1 MGSFTPLYRQVDP
14 LIQVVISLM
23 RCCVLLVA
31 ACVLAA
37 CAQTPIP
44 TQTRLHLGTD
54 DGATHPKGAASAAIA
69 FGLGGD
75 GSALPDGLFGGSGAD
90 TDAGRAPT
98 TVRLKRSRSAGVS
111 VMQRH
116 ALRPARLTLEPTVYA
131 GIAQARYALPDGVL
145 LANNRTRLTD
155 PLRADFLSL
164 RVEPQVNVALALG
177 PAHAPWGSQKI
188 GVGIAGAY
196 VKTRITSAL
205 INARGHSRVVDPFIS
220 ATTQVGGATL
230 ELRRYRDFGTT
241 GKVEWRHKF

>member
-1 MGSFTPLYRQVDP
+1 
-14 LIQVVISLM
+14 M
-23 RCCVLLVA
+23 RCCVLLVV

-37 CAQTPIP
+37 CAQTQIQ

-54 DGATHPKGAASAAIA
+54 DGATHPEGAASAAIS

-75 GSALPDGLFGGSGAD
+75 DGALPDGLFGGTGTD

-111 VMQRH
+111 VTQQH
-116 ALRPARLTLEPTVYA
+116 ALRPARLTLEPMIYA
-131 GIAQARYALPDGVL
+131 GVAQARYALPDGVL

-155 PLRADFLSL
+155 PLRADFLTL
-164 RVEPQVNVALALG
+164 RVEPQVNLALALG
-177 PAHAPWGSQKI
+177 PVHAPWGSQKI

-196 VKTRITSAL
+196 VKTRLTSAL

-220 ATTQVGGATL
+220 ATTQAGGATL